1 MIGIFQSRVINPNI
15 VKSTRII
22 KNDIWIQNVNT
33 KMFTQKYRPQI
44 VMDVHNPQV
53 SMFFL
58 RRPCLFALSV
68 SIYWRVLYRAWRNH
82 GGQFSARL
90 VIIISSWTLQAYN
103 IFQEHLQMKLLEY
116 STTINIGPEKRHNVW
131 VERVICQ
138 PPWQGRH
145 VLKMLGGGVN
155 IVNLDDHWRVTG
167 LPFGSN
173 NASLG
178 RKCHRVHQP
187 GFAIF
192 QAWHYP
198 GITTTRA
205 EYVYENN

>member
-22 KNDIWIQNVNT
+22 RNDIWIQNVNT

-131 VERVICQ
+131 VERVVCQ

-145 VLKMLGGGVN
+145 ENVGGWCQHCQPRWSLKGCRLEAKTH
-155 IVNLDDHWRVTG
+155 HWG
-167 LPFGSN
+167 
-173 NASLG
+173 ASATS
-178 RKCHRVHQP
+178 P
-187 GFAIF
+187 
-192 QAWHYP
+192 
-198 GITTTRA
+198 TRA
-205 EYVYENN
+205 CNIPGLTLSSLSRNNHY